1 MLGFEYIYHIENSIT
16 DHVMK
21 CATGINIIEKQ
32 SNLKLSDS
40 FRVRIVIQCQLEIII
55 S

>member
-1 MLGFEYIYHIENSIT
+1 MLGFECIYHIENSVT

-21 CATGINIIEKQ
+21 SATGINIIEKQ
-32 SNLKLSDS
+32 SNLKLSDD
-40 FRVRIVIQCQLEIII
+40 FRVWIVIQCQLEIII